1 MNHHDP
7 GNTSQSY
14 RERQNLSDINIS
26 IGSQK
31 AWEGVRA
38 LDPHETCARAMVS
51 FDTRT
56 REYSL
61 KSFGAEFHI
70 SLDNRIV
77 SSLDTQGVI
86 LLGRPEYFFELS
98 VLWYLITAKEIP
110 LSGRLMKPVHM
121 KGGQI
126 FARGTHIL
134 PLGELAEK
142 YGTNKVAF
150 LQRGR
155 EFGGKEIDSADAALR
170 ISAFPRV
177 PVVLS
182 LWLADEEFPSRADLM
197 FDSTCDKQLPTD
209 VIWSI
214 ATMTVLMML

>member
-1 MNHHDP
+1 M
-7 GNTSQSY
+7 
-14 RERQNLSDINIS
+14 
-26 IGSQK
+26 QK

-38 LDPHETCARAMVS
+38 LDPHETCARALVS
-51 FDTRT
+51 FDSRT

-70 SLDNRIV
+70 SPDNRIV
-77 SSLDTQGVI
+77 SSSDTQGAM
-86 LLGRPEYFFELS
+86 LLGRPEYFFDLS

-134 PLGELAEK
+134 PLGGLAEK
-142 YGTNKVAF
+142 YGTDKVAF

-155 EFGGKEIDSADAALR
+155 ELGGEDMDYADAALR

-182 LWLADEEFPSRADLM
+182 LWLVDEEFPSRADLM

-209 VIWSI
+209 VIWSV